1 MLVIRLQFLRLYN
14 YFSHKRGGKMKPESG
29 KLTIGR
35 NDSCPGGQSVKFKK
49 CLVAHRELH
58 ERSTPAEV
66 GWVCS
71 RWQAAVPPL
80 EERLAAMPSRRTGA
94 MEKLDQVLEEAIK
107 VGRFVFFCPSPTSAG
122 FGAESFVHAGLAFL
136 SVTISGCLPRF
147 DGPHDFV
154 GDLENLIDLALCRIR
169 CGSFSQ
175 SQRRSLGGW

>member
-107 VGRFVFFCPSPTSAG
+107 VGRFVFFCPSFHFHSEAWPRLVSIAPWQAPNH
-122 FGAESFVHAGLAFL
+122 FCRSWPPF
-136 SVTISGCLPRF
+136 SRNSGGCKSCFRF
-147 DGPHDFV
+147 
-154 GDLENLIDLALCRIR
+154 
-169 CGSFSQ
+169 
-175 SQRRSLGGW
+175 